1 MIITVAG
8 MKGGVGK
15 TTTAI
20 QIAGNLAERGST
32 CLIDGDPNQSAL
44 NWARRANA
52 LPFEV
57 MGVHQAA
64 RAARK
69 YEHLI
74 MDTKARPDLDELRD
88 LVAGCDLLI
97 IPTTPDSLALE
108 GMKLT
113 LHALEELDAQN
124 FRVLL
129 TIIPPAPSRQGEDAR
144 EALTSAKIPLF
155 ERGIRRTVAF
165 QTAAAEGILVGQVK
179 SSDQSISAARD
190 YEAVTE
196 ELCSVTELRSH
207 SVTA

>member
-1 MIITVAG
+1 MILTVAG

-20 QIAGNLAERGST
+20 QLAGNLAELGST

-44 NWARRANA
+44 NWARRSNS
-52 LPFEV
+52 LPFDV

-88 LVAGCDLLI
+88 LVEGCDLLI

-113 LHALEELDAQN
+113 LHALEELNAKN

-129 TIIPPAPSRQGEDAR
+129 TIIPPAPSRQGDDAR
-144 EALTSAKIPLF
+144 EALCGANIPVF

-165 QTAAAEGILVGQVK
+165 QTAAAEGVLVGQIK
-179 SSDQSISAARD
+179 SSDQAISGARD
-190 YEAVTE
+190 YEIVTE
-196 ELCSVTELRSH
+196 ELCSAVGLRSH

>member
-1 MIITVAG
+1 MIITIAG

-20 QIAGNLAERGST
+20 QIAGNLAERGKT

-44 NWARRANA
+44 NWARRSNS

-57 MGVHQAA
+57 LGVHQAA
-64 RAARK
+64 RAGRK

-88 LVAGCDLLI
+88 LVEGCDLLI

-113 LHALEELDAQN
+113 LHALEELGSAELQGVADHHSAS
-124 FRVLL
+124 
-129 TIIPPAPSRQGEDAR
+129 AEPSRR
-144 EALTSAKIPLF
+144 RC
-155 ERGIRRTVAF
+155 ERSPHGGR
-165 QTAAAEGILVGQVK
+165 
-179 SSDQSISAARD
+179 
-190 YEAVTE
+190 
-196 ELCSVTELRSH
+196 H
-207 SVTA
+207 SVI

>member
-20 QIAGNLAERGST
+20 QLAGNLAELGST

-44 NWARRANA
+44 NWARRSNS

-88 LVAGCDLLI
+88 LVEGCDLLI

-113 LHALEELDAQN
+113 LHALEELNAKN

-129 TIIPPAPSRQGEDAR
+129 TIIPPAPSRQGDDAR
-144 EALTSAKIPLF
+144 EALCGANIPVF

-165 QTAAAEGILVGQVK
+165 QTAAAEGVLVGQVK
-179 SSDQSISAARD
+179 GSDQAISGAHD
-190 YEAVTE
+190 YEIVTE
-196 ELCSVTELRSH
+196 ELCSAVGLRSH

>member
-20 QIAGNLAERGST
+20 QLAGNLAELGST

-44 NWARRANA
+44 NWARRSNS

-88 LVAGCDLLI
+88 LVEGCDLLI

-113 LHALEELDAQN
+113 LHALEELNAKN

-129 TIIPPAPSRQGEDAR
+129 TIIPPAPSRQGDDAR
-144 EALTSAKIPLF
+144 EALCGANIPVF

-165 QTAAAEGILVGQVK
+165 LTAAAEGVLVGQIK
-179 SSDQSISAARD
+179 SSDQAISGARD
-190 YEAVTE
+190 YEIVTE
-196 ELCSVTELRSH
+196 ELCSAVGLRSH

>member
-20 QIAGNLAERGST
+20 QLAGNLAELGST

-44 NWARRANA
+44 NWARRSNS

-88 LVAGCDLLI
+88 LVEGCDLLI

-113 LHALEELDAQN
+113 LHALEELNAKN

-129 TIIPPAPSRQGEDAR
+129 TIIPPAPSRQGDDAR
-144 EALTSAKIPLF
+144 EALSGANIPVF

-165 QTAAAEGILVGQVK
+165 QTAAAEGVLVGHVRG
-179 SSDQSISAARD
+179 SDQAISGARD
-190 YEAVTE
+190 YEIVTE
-196 ELCSVTELRSH
+196 ELCSAVGLRSH

>member
-1 MIITVAG
+1 
-8 MKGGVGK
+8 
-15 TTTAI
+15 
-20 QIAGNLAERGST
+20 
-32 CLIDGDPNQSAL
+32 
-44 NWARRANA
+44 
-52 LPFEV
+52 

-88 LVAGCDLLI
+88 LVEGCDLLI

-113 LHALEELDAQN
+113 LHALEELNAKN

-129 TIIPPAPSRQGEDAR
+129 TIIPPAPSRQGDDAR
-144 EALTSAKIPLF
+144 EALCGANIPVF

-165 QTAAAEGILVGQVK
+165 QTAAAEGVLVGQIK
-179 SSDQSISAARD
+179 SSDQAISGARD
-190 YEAVTE
+190 YEIVTE
-196 ELCSVTELRSH
+196 ELCSAVGLRSH

>member
-20 QIAGNLAERGST
+20 QLAGNLAELGST

-44 NWARRANA
+44 NWARRSNS

-88 LVAGCDLLI
+88 LVEGCDLLI

-108 GMKLT
+108 GMTLT
-113 LHALEELDAQN
+113 IHALKELRADN

-129 TIIPPAPSRQGEDAR
+129 TIIPPSPSRQGEDAR
-144 EALTSAKIPLF
+144 EALTGANIPIF

-179 SSDQSISAARD
+179 SSDQSVSAARD
-190 YEAVTE
+190 YELVTE
-196 ELCSVTELRSH
+196 ELCRVTESRSQ
-207 SVTA
+207 SATA